1 MICCFMLLYQTLA
14 LTIHGKIWRKGW
26 WPFNRIYIN
35 KTKNRITFKIKTGYY
50 LKLLIPETTKLL
62 ESTKSKITK
71 DENSEN
77 VPHLE
82 FTEIVLVRCNIINND
97 YQQASHFMFLK
108 TFDSEFSYIAV
119 WFTDQNS
126 KPLEIEDKKSITLVI
141 N

>member
-14 LTIHGKIWRKGW
+14 LTIHGKIWRKRW
-26 WPFNRIYIN
+26 WPFNMIYIN

-82 FTEIVLVRCNIINND
+82 F
-97 YQQASHFMFLK
+97 Y
-108 TFDSEFSYIAV
+108 
-119 WFTDQNS
+119 WNS
-126 KPLEIEDKKSITLVI
+126 ISTL
-141 N
+141 